1 MEDDTDGLSVIL
13 TVWLRL
19 KDIGHS
25 GDLEKGKGKQS
36 LPDHVTWL
44 NGVSCLEKKIL
55 ETIGGIKS
63 RSRFLVWSG
72 DIEEA

>member
-1 MEDDTDGLSVIL
+1 MEDDTGGLSVIL

-25 GDLEKGKGKQS
+25 GDLEKGKGRQS

-44 NGVSCLEKKIL
+44 NGVSCPEKKIL
-55 ETIGGIKS
+55 ETTSGIKS
-63 RSRFLVWSG
+63 EYRFLMWSD